1 MTYVKHILFF
11 AIVAVF
17 ANISRAADFEVEAGS
32 FAVGSGLSAE
42 WDSEFGKLSSDS
54 ADPDASLAGRLMLGN
69 PEGLE
74 FGFGVRASNAQW
86 NASMGSTASAAYA
99 TANEAAKTAQ
109 GELDLLDP
117 ANPDNK
123 DAIDD
128 ATKRLSDATGRM
140 ESISSQ
146 HTYSKETVGGSA
158 TVMRNFKL
166 SNGSTI
172 GFGSE
177 LYADADNVVPA
188 ARVTYGSKQGDTRWN
203 AVGYVG
209 EDWAGAGL
217 SIKF

>member
-1 MTYVKHILFF
+1 MTYVKHILFS
-11 AIVAVF
+11 AIIAVF
-17 ANISRAADFEVEAGS
+17 ATTLQAADFEVEAGS

-74 FGFGVRASNAQW
+74 FGFGVRASSVQW
-86 NASMGSTASAAYA
+86 DASMGSSASAAYA
-99 TANEAAKTAQ
+99 TAEDAAKTAQ
-109 GELDLLDP
+109 GELNLLDP
-117 ANPDNK
+117 SNPDNK
-123 DAIDD
+123 SAIER
-128 ATKRLSDATGRM
+128 ATKRLSDATNRM
-140 ESISSQ
+140 ESISNQ
-146 HTYSKETVGGSA
+146 HTYSKETVGGSF
-158 TVMRNFKL
+158 TVLRNFKL
-166 SNGSTI
+166 NNGNTI

-217 SIKF
+217 AIKF